1 MERVREQKSSLL
13 GKIPW
18 GFLMIVFLLL
28 THYVK
33 IPMEGV
39 VGYAFIGMGMLV
51 LFVEF
56 FKSGDV
62 SSTAFIIDQL
72 FALVAVIAS
81 TALLTYL
88 YFVLN
93 QAPNFFHWFGF
104 AVIMGDAVLSPF
116 NAYRMAL
123 RNIGLTGQ

>member
-1 MERVREQKSSLL
+1 MQQEKTSLL

-18 GFLMIVFLLL
+18 SLLVIVFLMVTFYLK
-28 THYVK
+28 V
-33 IPMEGV
+33 PMEGV
-39 VGYAFIGMGMLV
+39 VGYAFLGLGILV

-62 SSTAFIIDQL
+62 SSTAFIIDQI
-72 FALVAVIAS
+72 FALIAVIAS

-88 YFVLN
+88 YFVLK
-93 QAPNFFHWFGF
+93 QIPNFFHWFGF
-104 AVIMGDAVLSPF
+104 VVILGDAILSPF

-123 RNIGLTGQ
+123 RNIGVTGQ